1 MSKTRMQAFPI
12 LLALGVSLCQA
23 QPAGITRVE
32 EDDPNIT
39 YLGTWVV
46 DTMGNN
52 SAGRAVVLNQA
63 GARASLS
70 FTGTGITW
78 IGATSFDRGVAR
90 VFLDGTVNTVDTYSA
105 MRQDQQALFVAKGLS
120 NGTHLLAIEV
130 TPTQNANSAGS
141 GIGIDAFDI
150 VNGVAVPDSVIADAG
165 YFEQNNPVVRYIGNW
180 YLNNSSRASGGSAVL
195 AVDPGSTATVVFH
208 GTGITWIGFRDQWS
222 GLVKVFMDGRL
233 QTTLDTSFL
242 PFGDGALDDIWQ
254 RPIWQITDLPN
265 GTHVFALEVLGK
277 KGPNSSGAWVWIDA
291 FRVIGP
297 ANSTP

>member
-1 MSKTRMQAFPI
+1 MSKTQMQAFTI
-12 LLALGVSLCQA
+12 LLALGVSLCRA

-32 EDDPNIT
+32 ENDPFIT
-39 YLGTWVV
+39 YLGIWVA
-46 DTMGNN
+46 DSMGDN
-52 SAGRAVVLNQA
+52 SAGQARILNEV
-63 GARASLS
+63 GARALLS

-78 IGATSFDRGVAR
+78 VGATGADRGVAR
-90 VFLDGTVNTVDTYSA
+90 VYLDGTVNTVDTYSDT
-105 MRQDQQALFVAKGLS
+105 RHDQQALFVAKGLS
-120 NGTHLLAIEV
+120 GGTHTLVIEV
-130 TPTQNANSAGS
+130 TPTKNVNSAGS
-141 GIGIDAFDI
+141 GIGIDAFD
-150 VNGVAVPDSVIADAG
+150 VQNGAAVPDNAIADPG

-195 AVDPGSTATVVFH
+195 AVDPGSTATVVFR

-222 GLVKVFMDGRL
+222 GLVKVFIDGRL